1 MERINY
7 SLTDILIKKQV
18 VKKNVDFKFDES
30 DKETFDKLKNLS
42 AIEVDKIVDSEGLPF
57 SYIINLMKE
66 LSEII
71 TINAES
77 FVYQIEKVL
86 NE

>member
-1 MERINY
+1 M
-7 SLTDILIKKQV
+7 

-66 LSEII
+66 ISEII
-71 TINAES
+71 SNNAEN